1 MIEKLTVLFRDEKS
15 LLLIVGPLFLL
26 CAVILGPKSYD
37 LLAVATLGLFLCAR
51 WQIRGCVYALV
62 LLGIVAIVKHWISPH
77 HHLWQL
83 GLESSI
89 GFSFLISALAFEETA
104 HFEGSLQQQIETS
117 QETIRNLEED
127 LARHQEERA
136 AEQMA
141 KAEKLAQITQ
151 QYEESQADLS
161 SLHILNEVLRKSTAK
176 AIEEKDCVADE
187 SLQMQRKV
195 GQLLQELDALQ
206 TELRRFKE
214 ESSLVGQ
221 NGQLFKELNEARA
234 KEAQTHLISET
245 LVRLHAK
252 ESQRAKDLAAEKEQL
267 QSAATQTE
275 QELNALREQLEL
287 AKAQQPVPKMPS
299 AAEQGIE
306 PLYRQLKVQFEEKN
320 NILHQTRAKLFQTDT
335 ELQTLKQTI
344 YNQALIEDPMPPAL
358 RGEVEE
364 IEKENT
370 ALSEENDLLQDLVSH
385 LMGEDALKKKH

>member
-26 CAVILGPKSYD
+26 CAVIRGPKSYD

-275 QELNALREQLEL
+275 QELNVLREQL
-287 AKAQQPVPKMPS
+287 QS
-299 AAEQGIE
+299 A
-306 PLYRQLKVQFEEKN
+306 
-320 NILHQTRAKLFQTDT
+320 
-335 ELQTLKQTI
+335 
-344 YNQALIEDPMPPAL
+344 
-358 RGEVEE
+358 
-364 IEKENT
+364 
-370 ALSEENDLLQDLVSH
+370 
-385 LMGEDALKKKH
+385 